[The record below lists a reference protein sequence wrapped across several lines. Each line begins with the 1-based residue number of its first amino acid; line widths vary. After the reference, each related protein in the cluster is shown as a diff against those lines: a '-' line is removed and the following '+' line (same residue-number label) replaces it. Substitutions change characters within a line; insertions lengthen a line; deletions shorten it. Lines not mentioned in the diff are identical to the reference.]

1 MSRANK
7 YEVCCD
13 TKIKWMIYET
23 DEFYSLRINGRLNS
37 FASWRWLYQVNNDR
51 AAALSSKPSS
61 CSGLTGFTWL
71 RCFAVAGSSTW
82 NSLPDSLRDPSLSL
96 SIFRR
101 HLKTHFFA
109 KYWRYVLSA
118 LEIFYENALYKFTLH
133 LLTYLRVSCDL
144 SVSCLSLLYVTYG
157 IRLRSRV
164 VVILTCN
171 TFVRCNTIREKKSL
185 ESRHYKVEG
194 CYRITE
200 IITPLSPSFIALH
213 NILITVFDR
222 NSWLCLNTGF
232 CPTYHPALSVSN
244 VW

>member
-23 DEFYSLRINGRLNS
+23 DEFYSLRINGRLIS

-71 RCFAVAGSSTW
+71 RCFAVAGSTTW

-118 LEIFYENALYKFTLH
+118 LEIFYENAIYKFTLY
-133 LLTYLRVSCDL
+133 LLTYLRVPCDL
-144 SVSCLSLLYVTYG
+144 SVPCLSRLSFLRYV
-157 IRLRSRV
+157 
-164 VVILTCN
+164 
-171 TFVRCNTIREKKSL
+171 
-185 ESRHYKVEG
+185 
-194 CYRITE
+194 
-200 IITPLSPSFIALH
+200 
-213 NILITVFDR
+213 R
-222 NSWLCLNTGF
+222 NSSKISCRRNSHL
-232 CPTYHPALSVSN
+232 
-244 VW
+244 